1 MMLKIY
7 YRLSSLL
14 FTSLIASRML
24 YSVRMIRSPALKTQH
39 QSSVS
44 THEAL
49 QQYLPV
55 VPPPPNRDTVNCS
68 MIRTPPR
75 APPIGKG
82 SRGTRFESNP
92 DDVFHIEV
100 QRPADSNHVI
110 IDGDHGEQQQPRS
123 FSAAEESYRRLHCA
137 VIDGKLDTL
146 RRLLIQSNIDV
157 NSRSSTG
164 NTAGHEVINN
174 R

>member
-1 MMLKIY
+1 M
-7 YRLSSLL
+7 R
-14 FTSLIASRML
+14 
-24 YSVRMIRSPALKTQH
+24 
-39 QSSVS
+39 
-44 THEAL
+44 
-49 QQYLPV
+49 
-55 VPPPPNRDTVNCS
+55 
-68 MIRTPPR
+68 RTPSP
-75 APPIGKG
+75 APPIGRG

-92 DDVFHIEV
+92 DDVFHVEV
-100 QRPADSNHVI
+100 RRPANGNHVI

-164 NTAGHEVINN
+164 NTAGHEVGN
-174 R
+174 RCILVVGCGVLFFFAFSSWFPLCHGIELLGLLLLCLI